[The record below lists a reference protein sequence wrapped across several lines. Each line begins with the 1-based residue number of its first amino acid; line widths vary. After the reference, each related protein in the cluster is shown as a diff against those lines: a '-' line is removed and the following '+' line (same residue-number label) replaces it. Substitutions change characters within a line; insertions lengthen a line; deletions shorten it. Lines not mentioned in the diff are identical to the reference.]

1 MQAGTRLA
9 KSLAHGTRIDI
20 LRILNERVA
29 SPKELAEAVDDGLSQ
44 VSYHVSE
51 LLDHGA
57 IELVRTEPRRG
68 AVEHYYRAISS
79 PVVGDE
85 ETKKLPRASR
95 EELSW
100 TALQAIVGEVVGA
113 LQSGALDA
121 RMDRHVSWMPMRLD
135 DQGWDELMTL
145 LGDTLKKAQ
154 RIKDKNARRLGDPD
168 QGTEV
173 IVSLMGFERSKSRG
187 A

>member
-1 MQAGTRLA
+1 MPAGTRLA

-20 LRILNERVA
+20 LRILHERVA

-51 LLDHGA
+51 LLAHGA
-57 IELVRTEPRRG
+57 IELVKTEPRRG

-79 PVVGDE
+79 PLVSDE
-85 ETKKLPRASR
+85 ETMKLPRSSR

-100 TALQAIVGEVVGA
+100 TALQAIVSEAVGA

-121 RMDRHVSWMPMRLD
+121 KVDRHVSWLPMRLD
-135 DQGWDELMTL
+135 DDGWDELMTL
-145 LGDTLKKAQ
+145 LGETLKKAQ
-154 RIKDKNARRLGDPD
+154 RIKDRNARRLGDVEE
-168 QGTEV
+168 GIEV
-173 IVSLMGFERSKSRG
+173 VVSLMGFERSKSR
-187 A
+187 AA